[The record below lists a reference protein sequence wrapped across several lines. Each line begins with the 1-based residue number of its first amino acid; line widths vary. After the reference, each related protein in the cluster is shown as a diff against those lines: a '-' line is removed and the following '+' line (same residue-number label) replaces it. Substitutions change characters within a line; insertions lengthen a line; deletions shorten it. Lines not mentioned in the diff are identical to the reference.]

1 MEKYNREKREA
12 IKNDRK
18 AQDDAMSRT
27 SKVQSIRPSTAKP
40 KGNLDDLRSQKSYG
54 SRVSKAHSRITSAKA
69 PSKKPDAESVITQSE
84 AKGESSDSDL
94 EEEDEWTA
102 IQKFNALLH
111 FEE

>member
-1 MEKYNREKREA
+1 LNANRLTESNLADLDQKIQMEKYNREKREA

-69 PSKKPDAESVITQSE
+69 LSKKPDAESVIT
-84 AKGESSDSDL
+84 
-94 EEEDEWTA
+94 
-102 IQKFNALLH
+102 
-111 FEE
+111 